1 MSRLLLLLSL
11 TPLFA
16 LAQGAA
22 AEAPVEKASPL
33 TVIVFLAL
41 FAGGCL
47 GYFAYIWWQRKK
59 HSEDK

>member
-1 MSRLLLLLSL
+1 MSRLLILLSL

-16 LAQGAA
+16 FAQDA

-41 FAGGCL
+41 FVGSCI
-47 GYFAYIWWQRKK
+47 GYFAYIWWQKK
-59 HSEDK
+59 KSHNDK

>member
-1 MSRLLLLLSL
+1 MSRLLFLLSL
-11 TPLFA
+11 TPF
-16 LAQGAA
+16 LAVAQNA

-41 FAGGCL
+41 FVGGCL

-59 HSEDK
+59 HPEDK

>member
-33 TVIVFLAL
+33 TVLLFLAL
-41 FAGGCL
+41 FVGSCL
-47 GYFAYIWWQRKK
+47 GYGAYVWWRRKS
-59 HSEDK
+59 HPEDK